1 MSDKPIP
8 PLPAGI
14 TQEQAEAIAGGSC
27 TVSDVIGISDSLRQ
41 GYENLIDFTVYMAER
56 VIGKK

>member
-14 TQEQAEAIAGGSC
+14 TQEQAEAVAGGSC
-27 TVSDVIGISDSLRQ
+27 TVVDVIKISDALKQ

-56 VIGKK
+56 VTGKQ